1 MKRIKEFFKTLIDII
16 MLPEMIHLPG
26 NLAFF
31 IILSIFPILI
41 LIGILSS
48 YFSVSIDGVVNT
60 LSIALPKGVEQLLLP
75 YIHVGTFSRNIIV
88 STVFAFILASNG
100 THALILASNSLY
112 DIKNSSYIKRRIKA
126 LFLILLLIVLFIFMI
141 SFLTYGNRIFTYI
154 LESVSYEPV
163 NEVLYY
169 LFAFIKWPIAMFIIY
184 LAIKLLYVLSPDG
197 KIYSATTSKGALF
210 SIGFVPVNTYADP
223 GFYGRMGIVMNNA
236 SNNYLKIPCGEEI
249 SKVEFVKLKFPV
261 SKPYHGQHGFETGVW
276 PLRTDLI
283 IQKND
288 IKAYFPKENDID
300 EIRASY
306 GDSVAS
312 IMHRVLITERRF
324 VIATVILIIVNLIII
339 GLSLGTS
346 WLGPVTNVICGIVA
360 NLLYAI
366 VSLVIYNKRSKKK
379 SGQ

>member
-1 MKRIKEFFKTLIDII
+1 MNIIESGTLNDENIINYVSNKNKLIIEEFKEENVKQACYELRAGNIYFDLTGGVIRHEIKDDDEIVFRPHQTIVII
-16 MLPEMIHLPG
+16 SKEK
-26 NLAFF
+26 
-31 IILSIFPILI
+31 
-41 LIGILSS
+41 
-48 YFSVSIDGVVNT
+48 FS
-60 LSIALPKGVEQLLLP
+60 LPKD
-75 YIHVGTFSRNIIV
+75 
-88 STVFAFILASNG
+88 ILA
-100 THALILASNSLY
+100 
-112 DIKNSSYIKRRIKA
+112 R
-126 LFLILLLIVLFIFMI
+126 
-141 SFLTYGNRIFTYI
+141 FLT
-154 LESVSYEPV
+154 
-163 NEVLYY
+163 
-169 LFAFIKWPIAMFIIY
+169 
-184 LAIKLLYVLSPDG
+184 
-197 KIYSATTSKGALF
+197 KGALV

-261 SKPYHGQHGFETGVW
+261 DEPYHGQHGFETGVW